1 MNNLIRQKLSALPT
15 NSGVYVMKNQSGQVI
30 YVGKAKNLKNRVSQ
44 YFLQTK
50 KELKVQAMTEN
61 VFDLDYFVTPTEID
75 ALALEST
82 LIKKYKPHYNI
93 LLKDDKSFTYIKV
106 NLKEEFPMF
115 EITRKIKKD
124 GHKYFGPFF
133 AGVSAAEILKTIH
146 LAFPLRQHNVKIVNS
161 NAGKKEGGSY
171 SFGFSS
177 TSKTEK
183 ISKEE
188 YREIVNQTIDFLTG
202 RDDEI
207 ENILKSKM
215 IKNAENENFEQAL
228 LLRDRI
234 RIIERL
240 KSKSI
245 MNLPRFLS
253 LDAFGIVDDGIN
265 CAISVVVCRGGKIL
279 GVQNFSVL
287 SISEDKGEI
296 LSQFILQYYEKNI
309 IPQEILVEKDFAFK
323 EELESTL
330 SSLGSGVVQITLP
343 KISIKKK
350 FVEMAVSNAG
360 VHLSNSISKEKQKE
374 NQTFGALTRLMQ
386 KLDLSSLPKRIECF
400 DISNLGGTNS
410 VASMVVFTNGESDK
424 KSYRKFK
431 IKTVEGPNDFLS
443 MQEALTR
450 RLQRFKDGDPSFAE
464 KPNLIVI
471 DGGKGQL
478 SSAYE
483 ILNNSGVQGVDLIS
497 LAKQFE
503 EVFKPNSSVP
513 IMLDRKSQELK
524 LLQRVRDEAHRFA
537 ITFHRSLRTKNS
549 FASSLDGVTG
559 LGKQRQKILFS
570 TFGSVEKIKNS
581 SVEELTKIQG
591 IGKIMAQKILE
602 ELNKNNNN

>member
-1 MNNLIRQKLSALPT
+1 MNQFISQKLSALPT
-15 NSGVYVMKNQSGQVI
+15 NSGVYVMRNASGQVI

-44 YFLQTK
+44 YFLHTK
-50 KELKVQAMTEN
+50 KDIKVQAMTEN
-61 VFDLDYFVTPTEID
+61 IFDLDYFVTPTEID
-75 ALALEST
+75 ALALEIT

-106 NLKEEFPMF
+106 NLKDEFPMF

-124 GHKYFGPFF
+124 SCKYFGPFF
-133 AGVSAAEILKTIH
+133 AGVTAAELLKTIH

-161 NAGKKEGGSY
+161 NASKKMGGSY

-177 TSKTEK
+177 TTKGEK
-183 ISKEE
+183 ISKDE
-188 YREIVNQTIDFLTG
+188 YREMVNQTIDFLTG

-207 ENILKSKM
+207 EKILNEKM

-234 RIIERL
+234 KIIERL

-245 MNLPRFLS
+245 MNLPRNLS
-253 LDAFGIVDDGIN
+253 LDAFGIADDGIN
-265 CAISVVVCRGGKIL
+265 CAISVVICRGGKIL

-287 SISEDKGEI
+287 SISEDKGET
-296 LSQFILQYYEKNI
+296 LSQFMLQYYEKNI
-309 IPQEILVEKDFAFK
+309 IPEEIVVEQEFSFK
-323 EELESTL
+323 PEIENTL
-330 SSLGSGVVQITLP
+330 TQLKGNVVLITVP

-350 FVEMAVSNAG
+350 FVEMAISNAI
-360 VHLSNSISKEKQKE
+360 VHLSNSISREKQKE
-374 NQTFGALTRLMQ
+374 NQTFGALSRLQQ
-386 KLDLSSLPKRIECF
+386 KLSLSSLPKRIECY

-410 VASMVVFTNGESDK
+410 VASMVVFTNGEADK

-443 MQEALTR
+443 MKEALTR
-450 RLQRFKDGDPSFAE
+450 RLERYKEDDDAFSE

-483 ILNNSGVQGVDLIS
+483 ILMQSGVEGIDMIS

-503 EVFKPNSSVP
+503 EVYKPNLSVP
-513 IMLDRKSQELK
+513 IMLDRRSQELK
-524 LLQRVRDEAHRFA
+524 LLQRLRDEAHRFA

-549 FASSLDGVTG
+549 FSSSLDEVEG
-559 LGKQRQKILFS
+559 LGENRQKWLL
-570 TFGSVEKIKNS
+570 TEFGSVEKIKNAT
-581 SVEELTKIQG
+581 VEELTKVSG
-591 IGKIMAQKILE
+591 IGKKIAQKILAQ
-602 ELNKNNNN
+602 LNKNE